1 VRTGTFWRFGDS
13 DEIRPVV
20 VASWLNVAW
29 QSRRREGLQRE
40 LAGDPRDS
48 GMRVAAIEHRTHG
61 VGRVV
66 PTLAYLFAARG
77 SFSLDLRG
85 GGVVDGHGLAFTR
98 AEQSV
103 GVVIEL
109 AARACGRAFVGQ
121 CEMRKDRGNV
131 PPFAAGRTLPVVV
144 RTRVD
149 QLCELG
155 VLRGQRNQDV
165 FHAQP
170 R

>member
-1 VRTGTFWRFGDS
+1 
-13 DEIRPVV
+13 
-20 VASWLNVAW
+20 
-29 QSRRREGLQRE
+29 
-40 LAGDPRDS
+40 
-48 GMRVAAIEHRTHG
+48 MEHDTHG
-61 VGRVV
+61 FGRVV
-66 PTLAYLFAARG
+66 PTLAYPFAARG
-77 SFSLDLRG
+77 SFSLDLRCG
-85 GGVVDGHGLAFTR
+85 GGVDGHGLAFTR

-103 GVVIEL
+103 GVVIEF
-109 AARACGRAFVGQ
+109 AAGACGRGFVGQ
-121 CEMRKDRGNV
+121 CEMGKNRSNV
-131 PPFAAGRTLPVVV
+131 PPLAAGRTFPGVV

>member
-1 VRTGTFWRFGDS
+1 
-13 DEIRPVV
+13 
-20 VASWLNVAW
+20 
-29 QSRRREGLQRE
+29 
-40 LAGDPRDS
+40 
-48 GMRVAAIEHRTHG
+48 MEHDTHG
-61 VGRVV
+61 FGRVV
-66 PTLAYLFAARG
+66 PTLAYLFAACG
-77 SFSLDLRG
+77 SFGLDLRCCRG
-85 GGVVDGHGLAFTR
+85 VDGHGLAFTR

-103 GVVIEL
+103 GVEVEL
-109 AARACGRAFVGQ
+109 AARTCGRGFVGE

-131 PPFAAGRTLPVVV
+131 PPFAAGRTFPGVV
-144 RTRVD
+144 RARVD